1 MKSNKTASILT
12 PQTAIINFKNYF
24 ATNSGVLKIKLN
36 QKHLFTWSR
45 VVVFGVRIQSDLAR
59 QTLSTEAAILIQFSS
74 EETAKQHFMSPTKSD
89 SHIVNLKL

>member
-36 QKHLFTWSR
+36 QKHLFT
-45 VVVFGVRIQSDLAR
+45 
-59 QTLSTEAAILIQFSS
+59 
-74 EETAKQHFMSPTKSD
+74 
-89 SHIVNLKL
+89 